1 MPTATH
7 NHDEEYYAKQV
18 LEEYCGFSRGDL
30 YVSDRPDIQSK
41 KESVGIEVV
50 QAIPSGWKRR
60 ENQLQYCKGDINLL
74 NEENRKLFDNDKEV
88 EFKFGG
94 SVRIFTANVEYDK
107 VQAKKLIRE
116 QLEYKLIKSR
126 KYIKLDSLQL
136 FIFVRE
142 CLTFSDED
150 LHEIQEILSPGMET
164 FPVIYVCSR
173 THLWTFINNTIS
185 HVYITNHN
193 ELFEDAIR
201 EEELE
206 AVNNC
211 IDENG
216 ISE

>member
-1 MPTATH
+1 MMPTATH
-7 NHDEEYYAKQV
+7 NYDEEYYAKQI
-18 LEEYCGFSRGDL
+18 LEAYRGFPRGDL

-88 EFKFGG
+88 EFEFGG

-116 QLEYKLIKSR
+116 QLESKLIKSR
-126 KYIKLDSLQL
+126 KYTKLNSLQL

-142 CLTFSDED
+142 CLDFSNED
-150 LHEIQEILSPGMET
+150 IYEIQAILLPGMKT
-164 FPVIYVCSR
+164 FPVIYLCSR

-185 HVYITNHN
+185 YVYVTNQN

-201 EEELE
+201 EEELK
-206 AVNNC
+206 
-211 IDENG
+211 
-216 ISE
+216 SMK